1 MASAAMPCGPCRP
14 EIRITFFMP
23 QARTPPRRNDL
34 REHAIDLMVQAA
46 PLAGMN
52 RAEAEV
58 VIDVMK
64 PLHVLADTLLVLE
77 GQLRAV
83 SSASI
88 PDGEVVIT
96 VVGPG
101 SLLGEM
107 GVIDGGPRSAS
118 CTALTDVKLGV
129 LSREALLGLIDSH
142 PTVAARMMLGISAVL
157 AGRLREGNRRLR
169 TLSQVSRALQLE
181 LDAVHAVNRRLLE
194 EQVGR

>member
-1 MASAAMPCGPCRP
+1 MA
-14 EIRITFFMP
+14 
-23 QARTPPRRNDL
+23 QAPKPPRRNDL
-34 REHAIDLMVQAA
+34 REHAVELMMQAA
-46 PLAGMN
+46 PLAGMS

-58 VIDVMK
+58 VVDAMK
-64 PLHVLADTLLVLE
+64 PVHVLADTLLFEEGDAADSDYLVLVLE

-83 SSASI
+83 NSAGI

-96 VVGPG
+96 VVGAG

-129 LSREALLGLIDSH
+129 LPRASLLGLIETH
-142 PTVAARMMLGISAVL
+142 PTVAARMMLGISTIL

-194 EQVGR
+194 EQAGRGP

>member
-1 MASAAMPCGPCRP
+1 MR
-14 EIRITFFMP
+14 
-23 QARTPPRRNDL
+23 
-34 REHAIDLMVQAA
+34 
-46 PLAGMN
+46 
-52 RAEAEV
+52 
-58 VIDVMK
+58 
-64 PLHVLADTLLVLE
+64 PLHVLADTLLFEEGDAVDNDYMVLVLQ

-83 SSASI
+83 SSTSI

-142 PTVAARMMLGISAVL
+142 PAVAARMMLGISAVL
-157 AGRLREGNRRLR
+157 AGRLREGNRRMR

>member
-1 MASAAMPCGPCRP
+1 MAQTSEA
-14 EIRITFFMP
+14 
-23 QARTPPRRNDL
+23 PRRNDL
-34 REHAIDLMVQAA
+34 REHAVELMMQAA
-46 PLAGMN
+46 PLAGMS

-58 VIDVMK
+58 VVDAMK
-64 PLHVLADTLLVLE
+64 PVHVLADTLLFEEGDADDNDYMVLVLE

>member
-1 MASAAMPCGPCRP
+1 MSQDP
-14 EIRITFFMP
+14 
-23 QARTPPRRNDL
+23 TPPRRNDL
-34 REHAIDLMVQAA
+34 REHAIDLLMQAA
-46 PLAGMN
+46 PLVGMS
-52 RAEAEV
+52 RTEAEA

-64 PLHVLADTLLVLE
+64 PLHVLADTLLFEEGDAADNDYMVLVLE

-83 SSASI
+83 SSSGI

-96 VVGPG
+96 VVGAG

-129 LSREALLGLIDSH
+129 LSRAALLGLIDSH
-142 PTVAARMMLGISAVL
+142 PTVAGRMMLGISTVL
-157 AGRLREGNRRLR
+157 TGRLREGNRRLR
-169 TLSQVSRALQLE
+169 TLSQVSRALQME

-194 EQVGR
+194 EQVGRGPAPLT